1 MELTLTGGTSTTPT
15 HSNVNVIGNNGSN
28 TIQQGNVLQAHKHTH
43 SSHHNHNH
51 SHQAGGQCCN
61 AHPEPRPIIK
71 ICASTLLPTKEAVG
85 RFKTDRIY
93 RMSMLS
99 NVVRGGPYFL
109 FLQLITV
116 LVSNDEVVKTCTDDD
131 NSEDNNATEKVN
143 QADPVELAQLL
154 DGYGADGH
162 TLAHW
167 CAKRG
172 ECISIQYLVTF
183 YGIVLHSRMISLC
196 IKCSHIFFCFIHLGD
211 EPRFLSFLI
220 EKSYVRNGAQLLIDL
235 HIPSKDSVGM
245 YPLHW
250 AVTEGAIPLV
260 AMLLQ
265 HLEERPSPPQQLNQ
279 RGLSSSSASS
289 LMQDENGDSDNNAQ
303 SCNIGIDAQ
312 DNSGCTPLLIAS
324 QYGHPD
330 LAAFLIRRGANPN
343 AVDSRRD
350 TALHWAAYKGSV
362 EVCGM
367 LLHLLGVEGHLDA
380 VDAFGQTPLHLASL
394 RGNTDTVMFLM
405 EEAGSIGERSG
416 GSLDQSSGRV
426 GSKVATFETNR
437 AAFLYPG
444 KLLSM
449 KDKEEKTPK
458 DLAIKK
464 KKVGCELLLQ
474 EYEEKYL
481 LPKRSIFSQ
490 MGQTCKDLFSIRNWK
505 AWMGMSV
512 SDMPIGQSPTF
523 PFYWMTAHILLG
535 GIVYATT
542 YVGIGGRR
550 VVGNDALLWD
560 KVGLHFFFVVA
571 SIATWA
577 NLYYVYKT
585 NPGVLDARHDNN
597 SAPTTC
603 CIRGGGGGYARDKVS
618 IEMDAVTSELRRQYD
633 EIIESYSKDFPSSQ
647 EERVPLCHTCRIV
660 KPLRSKHCR
669 VARRCVLVFDHHC
682 PFVGTTIGLYNYI
695 YFYLFLLSFCLMEVG
710 FITAWIMFLARSKVF
725 PKGAFL
731 MGGYL
736 SLYLI
741 PVGFM
746 AFYHTT
752 LVLTNSSTNE
762 QMNARKYRYLWSEG
776 RFHNPFNQGSIRNI
790 LQRCW
795 QDRSSY
801 ELGQTRTIGEVEL
814 REERQ
819 PMLND
824 MV

>member
-1 MELTLTGGTSTTPT
+1 
-15 HSNVNVIGNNGSN
+15 
-28 TIQQGNVLQAHKHTH
+28 
-43 SSHHNHNH
+43 
-51 SHQAGGQCCN
+51 
-61 AHPEPRPIIK
+61 
-71 ICASTLLPTKEAVG
+71 
-85 RFKTDRIY
+85 
-93 RMSMLS
+93 
-99 NVVRGGPYFL
+99 
-109 FLQLITV
+109 
-116 LVSNDEVVKTCTDDD
+116 
-131 NSEDNNATEKVN
+131 
-143 QADPVELAQLL
+143 
-154 DGYGADGH
+154 
-162 TLAHW
+162 
-167 CAKRG
+167 
-172 ECISIQYLVTF
+172 
-183 YGIVLHSRMISLC
+183 
-196 IKCSHIFFCFIHLGD
+196 
-211 EPRFLSFLI
+211 
-220 EKSYVRNGAQLLIDL
+220 
-235 HIPSKDSVGM
+235 
-245 YPLHW
+245 
-250 AVTEGAIPLV
+250 
-260 AMLLQ
+260 
-265 HLEERPSPPQQLNQ
+265 
-279 RGLSSSSASS
+279 
-289 LMQDENGDSDNNAQ
+289 MQDENGDSDNNAQ

-343 AVDSRRD
+343 AVDSSRD

-405 EEAGSIGERSG
+405 EEAGSIGERSS
-416 GSLDQSSGRV
+416 GSLDQSSAGRV

-437 AAFLYPG
+437 AAFVYPG
-444 KLLSM
+444 KLLAM

-505 AWMGMSV
+505 AWMGMSG

-597 SAPTTC
+597 AAPTTC
-603 CIRGGGGGYARDKVS
+603 CIRGGGGGGGYARDKVS

-647 EERVPLCHTCRIV
+647 EERAPLCHTCRIV

-669 VARRCVLVFDHHC
+669 VARRCILVFDHHC

-710 FITAWIMFLARSKVF
+710 FITAWIMFLTRSKVF

-752 LVLTNSSTNE
+752 LVISNSSTNE

-776 RFHNPFNQGSIRNI
+776 RFHNPFNQGGIRNI

-795 QDRSSY
+795 PDRSSY
-801 ELGQTRTIGEVEL
+801 ELGHTRTIGEVEL
-814 REERQ
+814 NREERR